1 MLPKFSSILVVAFV
15 VTGFLFAIFAYKN
28 RNDLGLRLLSFAKK
42 VMSKSVNV
50 ERISENES
58 RPISHAAWDSLLR
71 KYVSDDGTVNYRGF
85 LRKKN
90 RLNAYLDTLS
100 HHPPNETHW
109 TKEERLAYWI
119 NAYNAFTVEL
129 ILTHYPLK
137 SIKEIGGNIPMIN
150 SPWDL
155 KFFNIGG
162 MDVDL
167 NTIEH
172 DILRKKF
179 REPRI
184 HFAINC
190 ASKSCP
196 KLLNEAFSPEKI
208 EQQLQAQA
216 VYFVNNPEK
225 NRIRPNE
232 IAVSQIFDWFQT
244 DFTKDGSLIDF
255 LNRFS
260 RANIAAD
267 AAIRYLDY
275 DWRLNEKVFG
285 E

>member
-1 MLPKFSSILVVAFV
+1 MLSKISSILVTAF
-15 VTGFLFAIFAYKN
+15 GFSLFLLAIFAYKD
-28 RNDLGLRLLSFAKK
+28 RNNLGLRLLSFAKTI
-42 VMSKSVNV
+42 MLNSVNV
-50 ERISENES
+50 ERLSENES

-71 KYVSDDGTVNYRGF
+71 KYVSNDGAVNYRGF
-85 LRKKN
+85 LREKN

-109 TKEERLAYWI
+109 TKAERLAYWI

-129 ILTHYPLK
+129 ILEHYPVK
-137 SIKEIGGNIPMIN
+137 SIKKIGGNIPMIN

-155 KFFNIGG
+155 KFFKIGG
-162 MDVDL
+162 VDVDL

-216 VYFVNNPEK
+216 VYFVNNAEK
-225 NRIRPNE
+225 NRIQPNE

-244 DFTKDGSLIDF
+244 DFTEDGSLIDF
-255 LNRFS
+255 LNQFS
-260 RANIAAD
+260 RTKIAAD

-275 DWRLNEKVFG
+275 DWRLNEKVLG